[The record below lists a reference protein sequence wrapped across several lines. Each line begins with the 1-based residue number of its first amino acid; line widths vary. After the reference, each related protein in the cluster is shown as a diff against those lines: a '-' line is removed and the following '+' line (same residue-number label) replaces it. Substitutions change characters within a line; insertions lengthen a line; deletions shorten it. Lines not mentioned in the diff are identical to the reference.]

1 MFDFFLGMFVGAV
14 VIDAL
19 WAWRIGLI
27 QSLYE
32 TVRLKLKLWK
42 AKKL

>member
-14 VIDAL
+14 IIDAL
-19 WAWRIGLI
+19 WAWRIGFI
-27 QSLYE
+27 DTIYQ
-32 TVRLKLKLWK
+32 TIRLKLKLWK